1 MASLCPH
8 PASLLT
14 RARVHAVFRIEG
26 GNTGPGL
33 QPCRQQRIKAFT
45 YADTLQLL
53 AADGAVIIA
62 QGIVAAHLQPVDA
75 KF

>member
-1 MASLCPH
+1 MLA
-8 PASLLT
+8 LLE
-14 RARVHAVFRIEG
+14 AAIG
-26 GNTGPGL
+26 AG

-62 QGIVAAHLQPVDA
+62 
-75 KF
+75 